1 MYFCPMPHSPHHL
14 ILVRPAC
21 FGFNTETAAS
31 NAFQK
36 QAAISDANK
45 IANEEF
51 ENLEKI
57 LSAENISFTVF
68 ENVKGENTPDAV
80 FPNNWFS
87 THADG
92 KIVLYPMMAK
102 NRRME
107 RNPLVVEWLKKN
119 YPVSQIIDLTKYE
132 AQNTFLEGTGSIV
145 FDHTNKTAYA
155 CESPRTNIRLF
166 EKLCDQLKYTPVSFC
181 AFGPK
186 GEEVYHTNVVMS
198 IGEKFILIC
207 LESIENILERKMTM
221 NTLEKSGKTII
232 PISFS
237 QMNGFAGNM
246 LEVYNSEN
254 KLVLLMSS
262 AAFHSL
268 EKNQLNELSS
278 NAKIVHIPIPV
289 IETLGGGSIRCMLAG
304 VHFS

>member
-1 MYFCPMPHSPHHL
+1 MFHSPHHL
-14 ILVRPAC
+14 ILVRPTC
-21 FGFNTETAAS
+21 FGFNPETAAS

-36 QAAISDANK
+36 EANISDSNK
-45 IANEEF
+45 RANEEF

-57 LSAENISFTVF
+57 LSIEKISFKVF

-87 THADG
+87 THSEG

-102 NRRME
+102 NRRKE
-107 RNPLVVEWLKKN
+107 RNPLIIEWLQKN
-119 YPVSQIIDLTKYE
+119 YPVSEIIDLTKNE
-132 AQNTFLEGTGSIV
+132 EQNIFLEGTGSIV

-155 CESPRTNIRLF
+155 CESPRTIIKLF
-166 EKLCDQLKYTPVSFC
+166 EKLCDQLNYLPVSFC

-186 GEEVYHTNVVMS
+186 GEDVYHTNVVMS

-221 NTLEKSGKTII
+221 NTLEKSGKKII

-237 QMNGFAGNM
+237 QMNSFAGNM
-246 LEVYNSEN
+246 LEVYNSEDD
-254 KLVLLMSS
+254 LVLLMSS
-262 AAFHSL
+262 TAFNS
-268 EKNQLNELSS
+268 LNEDQLEELSAL
-278 NAKIVHIPIPV
+278 AKIVHIPIPT

-304 VHFS
+304 VHLYR